1 MTYLLTF
8 DPGMSTGITL
18 GQYGEAYPYER
29 LAFWQV
35 EGGLSGLREWWSVHW
50 ELGEDGEGPYWN
62 FPEARWL
69 FDRPLLI
76 YVNETTHVCEKFVPL
91 PVPRTFK
98 TAELEPIRIEG
109 MIEDRLDGNV
119 IWQRSSAMVLSQRGV
134 LSAMTDRQ
142 KTAARKRASD
152 DVLRSMGLWTTGK
165 QVGMKDANDVNSAQ
179 KHAVAYLRSIKH
191 RPTVDALGG
200 Q

>member
-18 GQYGEAYPYER
+18 GQYGEASPYDQ

-35 EGGLSGLREWWSVHW
+35 QDGLSGLRSWWDFHW
-50 ELGEDGEGPYWN
+50 DDEESRWY
-62 FPEARWL
+62 FPEAKWF
-69 FDRPLLI
+69 FDRSLFIPAESA
-76 YVNETTHVCEKFVPL
+76 VHVCEKFVPL
-91 PVPRTFK
+91 PAPRTFK

-109 MIEDRLDGNV
+109 VIEDRLDGNV
-119 IWQRSSAMVLSQRGV
+119 IWQRSSAMVLSQQGV
-134 LSAMTDRQ
+134 LPSMTARQ
-142 KTAARKRASD
+142 KTAQRKKASD
-152 DVLRSMGLWTTGK
+152 NVLRLMGLWVTGK
-165 QVGMKDANDVNSAQ
+165 QVGLKDANDVNSAQ

-191 RPTVDALGG
+191 EPTVRMIGG